1 MLSFVWLLLL
11 LLRVLLLISMA
22 RFVVIAVVV
31 FPDLK
36 DVLMN
41 VSNCF
46 NDIVVVVLLFNLL
59 SLWFSLI

>member
-1 MLSFVWLLLL
+1 
-11 LLRVLLLISMA
+11 MA

-41 VSNCF
+41 VF
-46 NDIVVVVLLFNLL
+46 NSFDDVVVVVLLFNLL